1 MISSKFINKL
11 FNNKIVIL
19 IVVILGIRALLNYS
33 VPLMDKTEA
42 RYAEIA
48 RIMNETKN
56 WITPQIDYGIP
67 FWGKPPISSWMS
79 AVSIYL
85 FGENEF
91 FLRLPYFF
99 LSIIL
104 FFLTLKYS
112 KPKNKLI
119 TGLREVIRKNTRLKK
134 ELRPCKHWSVQ
145 KRRRKKRRSRK
156 SRRSRRR

>member
-1 MISSKFINKL
+1 MLSYKYINKL
-11 FNNKIVIL
+11 LNNKIVIL
-19 IVVILGIRALLNYS
+19 IVVILVIRGVLNYS

-56 WITPQIDYGIP
+56 WITPQIDYGVP

-91 FLRLPYFF
+91 FLRLPY
-99 LSIIL
+99 L
-104 FFLTLKYS
+104 F
-112 KPKNKLI
+112 
-119 TGLREVIRKNTRLKK
+119 
-134 ELRPCKHWSVQ
+134 
-145 KRRRKKRRSRK
+145 
-156 SRRSRRR
+156 